1 MTIAP
6 PRSDTVDLVEFRA
19 LFEEARQRRRQRRR
33 MAGATIAIVVA
44 LVAGLC
50 MLVASG
56 SERGRGPN
64 TSPLGPHRLGTFA
77 HPTGVVL
84 VFADGLSLDLDHR
97 TVAVRAIAGQRAGDQ
112 RWDIVRAGDSV
123 VVGWGQVWASAIA
136 GGAPRMLGPV
146 VTFVPAAEAGTVWLV
161 NYPGG
166 RIGEGTPT
174 LSEVTTTGRV
184 IQSEL
189 GPPPLSGV
197 PIVGIPGGL
206 AFETST
212 GVAFWNAKQRAFTRR
227 IGTSA
232 GFIAN
237 AARGDVSWCEG
248 LCTSLHVTAVVG
260 SDKEFPSP
268 QSGRVF
274 EPDSVR
280 LSPDG
285 RYVAAITTS
294 EGIGTAN
301 QLGSLNVIDTRTGDV
316 DVVRDGVSVW
326 STMTWTADS
335 STVFFASQNSSGMTL
350 GRFRVGT
357 RNADTAEIPIRNAE
371 QFVIVN
377 RSAAKTFLSGV
388 AHEAASACS
397 PMKTISKPSSG
408 CAFGY

>member
-1 MTIAP
+1 MTIAA
-6 PRSDTVDLVEFRA
+6 PRSDLEDSVEFRA
-19 LFEEARQRRRQRRR
+19 LFEEARQRRRRRRR
-33 MAGATIAIVVA
+33 MAGAAVALVVA
-44 LVAGLC
+44 LIAGLC
-50 MLVASG
+50 VLVASG
-56 SERGRGPN
+56 SARRGPT
-64 TSPLGPHRLGTFA
+64 TSLLGPHRVGTFA

-84 VFADGLSLDLDHR
+84 VFADGLSLDLDRR
-97 TVAVRAIAGQRAGDQ
+97 TALVRTIAGQRAGDQ

-123 VVGWGQVWASAIA
+123 VVGWGQVWANAIA
-136 GGAPRMLGPV
+136 GGAPRLLGPV
-146 VTFVPAAEAGTVWLV
+146 VTFVPAAEARAVWLV
-161 NYPGG
+161 NYPGA

-189 GPPPLSGV
+189 GPPALSGV

-206 AFETST
+206 AFESRT
-212 GVAFWNAKQRAFTRR
+212 GIAFWNAEQRAFVRYLGSR
-227 IGTSA
+227 A
-232 GFIAN
+232 GFIGN
-237 AARGDVSWCEG
+237 AAHGQVAWCEG

-268 QSGRVF
+268 QSRQAF

-285 RYVAAITTS
+285 RYVAAITTR
-294 EGIGTAN
+294 EGLGTAN
-301 QLGSLNVIDTRTGDV
+301 QLGSLNVIDTRTGHV
-316 DVVRDGVSVW
+316 DVVRDRVSVW

-335 STVFFASQNSSGMTL
+335 RTVFFASDNSSGMTV
-350 GRFRVGT
+350 GKFRVGT

-377 RSAAKTFLSGV
+377 RSAAKVILSRV
-388 AHEAASACS
+388 AHEPASACS
-397 PMKTISKPSSG
+397 PMVASSDSSPG

>member
-212 GVAFWNAKQRAFTRR
+212 GVAFWNAKQQRVHSSDRNRARASLPTRP
-227 IGTSA
+227 GETCPGA
-232 GFIAN
+232 KAC
-237 AARGDVSWCEG
+237 ARPCM
-248 LCTSLHVTAVVG
+248 SLQWLDLTK
-260 SDKEFPSP
+260 SSP
-268 QSGRVF
+268 PHKQG
-274 EPDSVR
+274 
-280 LSPDG
+280 G
-285 RYVAAITTS
+285 C
-294 EGIGTAN
+294 
-301 QLGSLNVIDTRTGDV
+301 
-316 DVVRDGVSVW
+316 
-326 STMTWTADS
+326 S
-335 STVFFASQNSSGMTL
+335 SQT
-350 GRFRVGT
+350 
-357 RNADTAEIPIRNAE
+357 P
-371 QFVIVN
+371 
-377 RSAAKTFLSGV
+377 
-388 AHEAASACS
+388 
-397 PMKTISKPSSG
+397 
-408 CAFGY
+408 FG